1 MDYLIKRWS
10 GLGWEIPIGSGNIS
24 NLLTKKKPR
33 SPSYFNQDPANILAQ
48 DSEQNEQYSE

>member
-24 NLLTKKKPR
+24 NLLTNKKPR